1 MWTKIGHELWSSPGM
16 LSVDRD
22 ARLVHLEAMT
32 WCNAHGTDG
41 QVPKH
46 AMRKITDSP
55 DPEAAIAQLVTAGEW
70 ELNDSGWRLTQFL
83 KDQPAAA
90 TVEQQRADAKRR
102 KDAFN
107 RRQGLHSSG
116 DHSECLPYAQCRRT
130 GDGTRS
136 GTRSERPPVRP
147 SDRPTAREGG
157 RDGEN
162 ERSATASAGAPTLAP
177 REGLMPE
184 PKANGDIGTNI
195 GKAFELSYSED
206 SLYLMVRYED
216 LGNSEYQDAMFV
228 LASVKRELAKS
239 FQQIERPSLESS
251 EIEFVVPP
259 ESAQFAWS
267 TAMRIIRNEGTNQ

>member
-1 MWTKIGHELWSSPGM
+1 
-16 LSVDRD
+16 
-22 ARLVHLEAMT
+22 
-32 WCNAHGTDG
+32 
-41 QVPKH
+41 
-46 AMRKITDSP
+46 
-55 DPEAAIAQLVTAGEW
+55 
-70 ELNDSGWRLTQFL
+70 
-83 KDQPAAA
+83 
-90 TVEQQRADAKRR
+90 
-102 KDAFN
+102 
-107 RRQGLHSSG
+107 
-116 DHSECLPYAQCRRT
+116 
-130 GDGTRS
+130 
-136 GTRSERPPVRP
+136 
-147 SDRPTAREGG
+147 
-157 RDGEN
+157 
-162 ERSATASAGAPTLAP
+162 
-177 REGLMPE
+177 MPE